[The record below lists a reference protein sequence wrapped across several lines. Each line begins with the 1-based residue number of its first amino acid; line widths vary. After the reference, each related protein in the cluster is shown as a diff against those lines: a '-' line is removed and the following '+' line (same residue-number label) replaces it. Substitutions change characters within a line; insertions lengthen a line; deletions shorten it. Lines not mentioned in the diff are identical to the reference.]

1 MKPCATH
8 ILPLMS
14 RPRVITVTN
23 QKGGVGKTT
32 TAVSLGAALAER
44 GLRVLLVDCDPQ
56 GNATSGLGVRPTELS
71 ESIYDVI
78 VLGQPLLEVA
88 IEIREVAGL
97 TLVPSNVSLA
107 GSELELADLPLRES
121 RLRLAL
127 DGLEDYDYVLLDT
140 PPSLGLLTV
149 NCLVAA
155 DSLLIPLQ
163 CEYYALEGLSSLTQT
178 QALVRQSLNPGLA
191 LAGIVLTLFDP
202 RTILSAQVVSEVRR
216 QFGDQ
221 AFTTVIPRSVRLSE
235 APSHRRH
242 RLQSLARRARHPRCA
257 DCSNRPQPGTT
268 ADQLRRGLAAGA
280 LGVDPSLRDTP
291 APRGRS
297 QRGAVPAGC
306 RRETLA
312 RSPAGG
318 VGKGASSFAA
328 GRS

>member
-1 MKPCATH
+1 MKPRAAP
-8 ILPLMS
+8 ILPVMS

-44 GLRVLLVDCDPQ
+44 GLRALLVDCDPQ
-56 GNATSGLGVRPTELS
+56 GNATSGLGVRPAELS

-78 VLGQPLLEVA
+78 VLGRPLLEVA
-88 IEIREVAGL
+88 IEIREVPGL

-178 QALVRQSLNPGLA
+178 QALVRRSLNPALA

-235 APSHRRH
+235 APSHGIPIT
-242 RLQSLARRARHPRCA
+242 LYE
-257 DCSNRPQPGTT
+257 PGG
-268 ADQLRRGLAAGA
+268 RAAGA
-280 LGVDPSLRDTP
+280 YRALAEELVLRT
-291 APRGRS
+291 AP
-297 QRGAVPAGC
+297 VPA
-306 RRETLA
+306 
-312 RSPAGG
+312 
-318 VGKGASSFAA
+318 
-328 GRS
+328 

>member
-1 MKPCATH
+1 MVLSPIASEQPEVFHVKQPAAS
-8 ILPLMS
+8 ILPGMS
-14 RPRVITVTN
+14 RPRVITVCN

-56 GNATSGLGVRPTELS
+56 GNATSGVGVRPSDLAS
-71 ESIYDVI
+71 SIYDVI

-88 IEIREVAGL
+88 LKVEGVPGL

-107 GSELELADLPLRES
+107 GSELELAELPLRES

-127 DGLEDYDYVLLDT
+127 DGLEDFDYVLLDT

-163 CEYYALEGLSSLTQT
+163 CEYYALEGLSLLTKT
-178 QALVRQSLNPGLA
+178 QSLVRQSLNPALT

-202 RTILSAQVVSEVRR
+202 RTILSSQVVSEVRR

-235 APSHRRH
+235 APSHGLPITLYEPTGRAAAAYRA
-242 RLQSLARRARHPRCA
+242 LAEELLAR
-257 DCSNRPQPGTT
+257 T
-268 ADQLRRGLAAGA
+268 APVAA
-280 LGVDPSLRDTP
+280 
-291 APRGRS
+291 
-297 QRGAVPAGC
+297 
-306 RRETLA
+306 
-312 RSPAGG
+312 
-318 VGKGASSFAA
+318 
-328 GRS
+328 